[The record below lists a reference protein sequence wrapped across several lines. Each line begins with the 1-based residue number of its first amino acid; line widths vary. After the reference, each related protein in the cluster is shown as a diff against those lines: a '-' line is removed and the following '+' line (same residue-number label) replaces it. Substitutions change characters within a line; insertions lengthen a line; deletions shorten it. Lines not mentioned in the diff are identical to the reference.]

1 MNIFINIKNK
11 IILFS
16 FVSYLFLWGLGINDK
31 FFLRYLILLPF
42 LFSIFEKN
50 IFLKI
55 NIKRF
60 FLIPIFLLFHYFIVN
75 YFNHTPYNTRDLI
88 GILFLC
94 IIIFTFV
101 IYRDFFLLNLVNILK
116 IFFLLLI
123 FSSFIYDRPK
133 DIGSCSD
140 SFFSYF
146 PFLENIQISKGFFI
160 ENAHLAMLNIGAII
174 SSIYI
179 CTKKKD
185 ILLLALAVLSF
196 VINIFNLSTTF
207 ILGYLLCSI
216 VFIVLSK
223 SKYFRFIL
231 ILSSLILG
239 FFLLISH
246 DCKKKVSHF
255 DYDDIIEEDIR
266 RDGGE
271 LTTSIYERSIVLS
284 LRTLKTKPLGWGY
297 DGTIKATQNYFEYRN
312 TNFLHIDTLV
322 WQHNLRDALGNAFKL
337 IIEFGYI
344 ALFFIYFFF
353 TYLKKV
359 KISEYEIFLISILIV
374 QLFRG
379 AGYINGGFVIS
390 FTEIF
395 LLKYITANNHHLKK
409 KSPNPF

>member
-1 MNIFINIKNK
+1 MYNNFYVCN
-11 IILFS
+11 LQRF
-16 FVSYLFLWGLGINDK
+16 
-31 FFLRYLILLPF
+31 
-42 LFSIFEKN
+42 FSIKSCKYFKN
-50 IFLKI
+50 LLFVT
-55 NIKRF
+55 NF
-60 FLIPIFLLFHYFIVN
+60 FLI
-75 YFNHTPYNTRDLI
+75 
-88 GILFLC
+88 
-94 IIIFTFV
+94 
-101 IYRDFFLLNLVNILK
+101 
-116 IFFLLLI
+116 
-123 FSSFIYDRPK
+123 FIYDRPK

-146 PFLENIQISKGFFI
+146 PFLENIQISKGFI

-174 SSIYI
+174 SQSIFVL
-179 CTKKKD
+179 KKKD

-246 DCKKKVSHF
+246 DCNKKVSHF

-344 ALFFIYFFF
+344 ALFFIYFF

-379 AGYINGGFVIS
+379 SWLHKWWFCNIVYRNIFIKIYYIKQS
-390 FTEIF
+390 PS
-395 LLKYITANNHHLKK
+395 KK
-409 KSPNPF
+409 RSLPILFD

>member
-140 SFFSYF
+140 SFFFIFSIFRKYTDF
-146 PFLENIQISKGFFI
+146 KRFFYRKCPSC
-160 ENAHLAMLNIGAII
+160 N
-174 SSIYI
+174 
-179 CTKKKD
+179 
-185 ILLLALAVLSF
+185 V
-196 VINIFNLSTTF
+196 
-207 ILGYLLCSI
+207 
-216 VFIVLSK
+216 
-223 SKYFRFIL
+223 KYR
-231 ILSSLILG
+231 
-239 FFLLISH
+239 
-246 DCKKKVSHF
+246 C
-255 DYDDIIEEDIR
+255 
-266 RDGGE
+266 
-271 LTTSIYERSIVLS
+271 
-284 LRTLKTKPLGWGY
+284 
-297 DGTIKATQNYFEYRN
+297 NYF
-312 TNFLHIDTLV
+312 L
-322 WQHNLRDALGNAFKL
+322 NL
-337 IIEFGYI
+337 
-344 ALFFIYFFF
+344 
-353 TYLKKV
+353 YL
-359 KISEYEIFLISILIV
+359 Y
-374 QLFRG
+374 
-379 AGYINGGFVIS
+379 
-390 FTEIF
+390 
-395 LLKYITANNHHLKK
+395 
-409 KSPNPF
+409 